1 MNALDTNL
9 LVRYLVADNVKQA
22 RRVKALIEQLDDA
35 DERAYV
41 SDIVVCE
48 LVWVLRSAYGFD
60 RTAIAG
66 ALGQLVLAKQ
76 LFFDAPDQLARALAA
91 YEAGSGDFSDYLI
104 REHAR
109 AAGCTAVITFDKKLI
124 GDEMFAAP

>member
-1 MNALDTNL
+1 MNALDTNV
-9 LVRYLVADNVKQA
+9 LVRYLVADDVKQA
-22 RRVKALIEQLDDA
+22 RRVKALIEHLDEA
-35 DERAYV
+35 DDRAYV

-60 RTAIAG
+60 RAAIAG

-76 LFFDAPDQLARALAA
+76 LAFDAPDQLARALAA
-91 YEAGSGDFSDYLI
+91 YEAGAGDFSDYLI

-109 AAGCTAVITFDKKLI
+109 AAGCDTVFTFDKALI
-124 GDEMFAAP
+124 GDDMFAGP